1 LTLVGRNPAFSLGH
15 HPLPGANNPNWPVWS
30 IFKGMHNGGAGMDIS
45 TSISISVGCI
55 SVIMLLASWLFQDR
69 PGAKPARLAFRV
81 FYVATLMVFIL
92 IMAEAQW
99 ENPLILLATDL
110 VLAISACS
118 LLLGV
123 LWRCKSPIPNY
134 AVYMLGLAFVLV
146 DTVLMPGSLVPGH
159 TLEVVCSAIAIAALL
174 RRRPHRNG
182 GDIGMALVLL
192 VWAAAFLKELSGG
205 YGITSYDDYH
215 VEDSLI
221 MLIAPAYISGL
232 TLFLISSYMLDAQH
246 DLALLAST
254 DPMTGL
260 HNRRYFLDE
269 SQKILKS
276 ANRYQYPISVIMC
289 DIDNFKQVNDKHGH
303 DTGDK
308 VIKAFAACLQR
319 MIRGDDILARYG
331 GEEFMILLPQAND
344 LAAMLAAERMREE
357 AEVLRIRGHRETL
370 RFTASFGVCQI
381 TDFNDIQISVS
392 EADTAMYQAKNSG
405 RNRVCLYESQ
415 EGLS

>member
-1 LTLVGRNPAFSLGH
+1 
-15 HPLPGANNPNWPVWS
+15 
-30 IFKGMHNGGAGMDIS
+30 MDIS
-45 TSISISVGCI
+45 MSISISVGCI

-69 PGAKPARLAFRV
+69 PGAKPSRLAFRV
-81 FYVATLMVFIL
+81 FYVATLIVFVMIL
-92 IMAEAQW
+92 ADDQW
-99 ENPLILLATDL
+99 DNPLIRLAMDTS
-110 VLAISACS
+110 LAISSGS
-118 LLLGV
+118 LLLGI
-123 LWRCKSPIPNY
+123 LWRCQSPVPDY
-134 AVYMLGLAFVLV
+134 AVYLLGLIFVITG
-146 DTVLMPGSLVPGH
+146 TVFMPDSLLPGYV
-159 TLEVVCSAIAIAALL
+159 LQVVSASIASMALL
-174 RRRPHRNG
+174 KRRPRRNG
-182 GDIGMALVLL
+182 GDISMALVFM
-192 VWAAAFLKELSGG
+192 VWIGVILFEASGATG
-205 YGITSYDDYH
+205 FKLENYNDFVAGKSL
-215 VEDSLI
+215 SLI
-221 MLIAPAYISGL
+221 ISPAYISGL

-260 HNRRYFLDE
+260 HNRRYFLEE

-289 DIDNFKQVNDKHGH
+289 DIDNFKQINDKHGH

-370 RFTASFGVCQI
+370 RFSASFGVCQI
-381 TDFNDIQISVS
+381 TDFSDIQISVS

-405 RNRVCLYESQ
+405 RNRVCLYENQ

>member
-1 LTLVGRNPAFSLGH
+1 
-15 HPLPGANNPNWPVWS
+15 
-30 IFKGMHNGGAGMDIS
+30 MDVS
-45 TSISISVGCI
+45 MSISISVGCI

-69 PGAKPARLAFRV
+69 PGAKPARLAFRMY
-81 FYVATLMVFIL
+81 YVSILMVFIL
-92 IMAEAQW
+92 LIAESQ
-99 ENPLILLATDL
+99 NPLIWLATDL
-110 VLAISACS
+110 SMAISACS

-123 LWRCKSPIPNY
+123 LWRCDSPIPNY
-134 AVYMLGLAFVLV
+134 MVYLLGLAFVLI
-146 DTVLMPGSLVPGH
+146 DMTLMAGSIVPGYVF
-159 TLEVVCSAIAIAALL
+159 EVICAVIASVALL

-182 GDIGMALVLL
+182 GDIGMALVFVVWTLVLL
-192 VWAAAFLKELSGG
+192 MEVGG
-205 YGITSYDDYH
+205 SIGAGLTNLDDFH

-221 MLIAPAYISGL
+221 MISVPGYISGV

-260 HNRRYFLDE
+260 HNRRHFLNE

-276 ANRYQYPISVIMC
+276 ASRYQYPISVIMC
-289 DIDNFKQVNDKHGH
+289 DIDNFKQINDKHGH
-303 DTGDK
+303 ETGDK
-308 VIKAFAACLQR
+308 VIKAFADCLQR

-357 AEVLRIRGHRETL
+357 AETLRIRGHRETV
-370 RFTASFGVCQI
+370 RFSASFGVCQI
-381 TDFNDIQISVS
+381 TDFSDIQISVS

-405 RNRVCLYESQ
+405 RNRVCLYENQ
-415 EGLS
+415 EASS